1 METGLL
7 IIVGILAAA
16 IIGYGEMQRRM
27 AMGLVSRQNELV
39 GLQDQQHARQVDA
52 DRLTAQA
59 LAQLS
64 LHVQQS
70 NQITRDMQA
79 ILASM
84 HVEMGEWSGDVS
96 RGQAIIDTQ
105 LNRIDDR
112 LGAVD
117 TRLEAIMD
125 LAGQIYRAV
134 DASNDDARSM
144 LDTMLSEL
152 RAMSARSVPVAQT
165 EDTA

>member
-1 METGLL
+1 MLL
-7 IIVGILAAA
+7 IVGILAAA
-16 IIGYGEMQRRM
+16 IIAYGEMQRRM
-27 AMGLVSRQNELV
+27 SLGLVSRQNELV
-39 GLQDQQHARQVDA
+39 SLQDQQHTRQVDA
-52 DRLTAQA
+52 DKLTAQA

-84 HVEMGEWSGDVS
+84 HTDMGEWSGDVS
-96 RGQAIIDTQ
+96 RGQARID
-105 LNRIDDR
+105 NRLTKIDDR
-112 LGAVD
+112 LGVVD

-144 LDTMLSEL
+144 LDTMLTEL
-152 RAMSARSVPVAQT
+152 RAMSEQAAPVAQT